1 MKTDFNGDGK
11 TDILIAS
18 PWGLGIMNLSQST
31 MAMQMM
37 SPNNT
42 RFGEWLLNTSD
53 NNTELKGDFDGD
65 GKAEILMSSPWGIGM
80 LKLINGNLT
89 SIAMAQN
96 GTRHGGWIIN
106 TADNQFLFS
115 ADFNRDGKEEVLITS
130 PWGIGMLKFENGQI
144 NTLMLQPN
152 GVRFGEWLLN
162 TDDNLFTL
170 VGDFDGDGQIEIL
183 ATSPWGIG
191 ILKFNG
197 TTLTSIA
204 MAANNTRIGDWTVNT
219 ITDRFEVTADFDGDG
234 RMEIL
239 VSNEN
244 KIGILQ
250 FQNSR
255 LTTIS
260 IANSNDFLGSWQ
272 LNSRTDKMNLTGD
285 FDGDGRH
292 EIIVSSD
299 WGLALLK
306 LNGNILQSSLM
317 AQNGTRFG
325 GWLLNTRDNRINVS
339 ADFDADGSHEL
350 LITSPWGMGILKQTA
365 NTFTPLTMSPN
376 GTRFGGWLLNTGDND
391 LECGLGQSYSLII
404 SHSQWGS
411 AVANTTTFL
420 RNRGYTMY
428 VIPNGPVGIEK
439 LKRLSTYLKSSD
451 RLFVYIAGHGGSSRA
466 IGNTTK
472 SISLTHI
479 LQFEDGAIVDYVP
492 FAQSFQLLGNKGVDL
507 AVLDG
512 SCDGGEAVLNAIG
525 ERYLAMSTTSVYAP
539 GLTNTPDPSQMMKL
553 FGKPSRFGLWSSQ
566 QYTASLL
573 TAITPHRFYQKIYRN
588 DNTEINTAS
597 LFYKPAINFYV
608 SLGST
613 WDLMVRH
620 CYLFKYIYPTEFAG
634 FTPADKDLMTV
645 SANDFIASM
654 RNDFNAFAPSIT
666 QLKSILQNS
675 RLVNKAA
682 QVYSQSFPRPWQT
695 IFNDMTWDVL
705 AQPKKHTS
713 WHEALVPGSYGG
725 VDGFVRMVNE
735 ILNMLAL
742 LEQGYNRQENLLR
755 NIDSE
760 IQSRNMFA
768 GTFRPQAMAIPKITD
783 YLNFNKNEDKVSN
796 QTLEVINQLPSI
808 DRTMLTRVLSMQ
820 PRTLQRQVRFQS
832 LINPNLQIIKPFI
845 FEDIFGFISLDSAIA
860 ELKSIHI
867 ENAINL
873 DKLFYLLVIAEE
885 AVSMVQ
891 SVNVENGDLVKY

>member
-11 TDILIAS
+11 ADILITS
-18 PWGLGIMNLSQST
+18 PWGLGIMNLTQST

-37 SPNNT
+37 SPNGT
-42 RFGEWLLNTSD
+42 RFGNWRLNTND
-53 NNTELKGDFDGD
+53 NNTEVKGDFDGD
-65 GKAEILMSSPWGIGM
+65 GKAEILMSSPWGIGI

-96 GTRHGGWIIN
+96 GARHGGWIIN
-106 TADNQFLFS
+106 TVDNQFLFA

-130 PWGIGMLKFENGQI
+130 PWGIGMLKFDNGQI

-152 GVRFGEWLLN
+152 GTRFGEWLLN
-162 TDDNLFTL
+162 TDDNYFTL
-170 VGDFDGDGQIEIL
+170 VGDFDGDGQVEIL
-183 ATSPWGIG
+183 VTSPWGIG

-219 ITDRFEVTADFDGDG
+219 ATDRFEVTADFDGDG
-234 RMEIL
+234 KMEIL

-244 KIGILQ
+244 KIGVLQ
-250 FQNSR
+250 FQNTR
-255 LTTIS
+255 LTAIS
-260 IANSNDFLGSWQ
+260 VANTNDLLGSWK
-272 LNSRTDKMNLTGD
+272 LNSRTDKMNLAAD
-285 FDGDGRH
+285 FDGDGKS
-292 EIIVSSD
+292 EILISSD

-306 LNGNILQSSLM
+306 LNGNMLQSSLM

-325 GWLLNTRDNRINVS
+325 GWLLNTRDNRLNVY
-339 ADFDADGSHEL
+339 ADFDADGRHEI
-350 LITSPWGMGILKQTA
+350 LITSPWGMGILKQVG
-365 NTFTPLTMSPN
+365 NTFSPLTMSSN

-391 LECGLGQSYSLII
+391 LECGLGQSYGLIF
-404 SHSQWGS
+404 SHSHWGG
-411 AVANTTTFL
+411 VIPNTTTFL

-451 RLFVYIAGHGGSSRA
+451 RLFVYIAGHGGSARRL
-466 IGNTTK
+466 GDTTK
-472 SISLTHI
+472 SLSLRHI
-479 LQFEDGAIVDYVP
+479 LQFDDGEIVEYAP
-492 FAQSFQLLGNKGVDL
+492 FAQAFQLLGNKGVDL

-539 GLTNTPDPSQMMKL
+539 GLTNTPDPSQMMQI

-573 TAITPHRFYQKIYRN
+573 TAITPHRFFQKIYRN

-597 LFYKPAINFYV
+597 LFYRPAINFYAA
-608 SLGST
+608 LGST

-620 CYLFKYIYPTEFAG
+620 CYLFQYIYPTEFAG
-634 FTPADKDLMTV
+634 FTQEAKDSMTV
-645 SANDFIASM
+645 STTVFLDSM
-654 RNDFNAFAPSIT
+654 RNDFNAFVPSIT
-666 QLKSILQNS
+666 QLKAILQNS
-675 RLVNKAA
+675 RLVVKAS
-682 QVYSQSFPRPWQT
+682 QIYNQSFPKPWQT
-695 IFNDMTWDVL
+695 IYNDMAWDVL
-705 AQPKKHTS
+705 AQPQKHTS
-713 WHEALVPGSYGG
+713 WQNALVPGSYGG
-725 VDGFVRMVNE
+725 TDGFVRMVNE
-735 ILNMLAL
+735 ILNILAL
-742 LEQGYNRQENLLR
+742 LEQGYNRQDNLLR

-760 IQSRNMFA
+760 IQRRNLFSGA
-768 GTFRPQAMAIPKITD
+768 FRPQPVRVPKITD
-783 YLNFNKNEDKVSN
+783 YLDFNKNEEKVVN

-808 DRTMLTRVLSMQ
+808 DRITQTRILSMQ
-820 PRTLQRQVRFQS
+820 PRILQRQVRFQT
-832 LINPNLQIIKPFI
+832 LMNPNLEIIKPFI
-845 FEDIFGFISLDSAIA
+845 FKDFFGFISLDGAIA

-873 DKLFYLLVIAEE
+873 DKLFYLLTIVEE
-885 AVSMVQ
+885 AVSMAQ
-891 SVNVENGDLVKY
+891 STNVETGDLVKY